1 MNPQRA
7 QRQAD
12 CESAGRASVWSRLVR
27 SCTGIS
33 APGVLLCPPGPAKP
47 RSVGHRLGCTTWPG
61 QSVTQVS
68 LPSSA
73 SSPGCS
79 VNNPSR
85 AAIRRPNPAS
95 ANEKLRG
102 ISDSTMFTSPT
113 ARRLRRVSASSR
125 TRPFEAG
132 PEGRARRCFTARA
145 WAKPAERSCHLDQS
159 VSQATSRIP
168 RVQAGTARVRLSL
181 RYRPV
186 DQTLP
191 SRPESRS

>member
-1 MNPQRA
+1 V
-7 QRQAD
+7 
-12 CESAGRASVWSRLVR
+12 RASAERLSGPVWSGLVLGYPRRASCYARLVR
-27 SCTGIS
+27 
-33 APGVLLCPPGPAKP
+33 PNPVLLATDLAALP
-47 RSVGHRLGCTTWPG
+47 WPG
-61 QSVTQVS
+61 QSVSQVS

-113 ARRLRRVSASSR
+113 ARPLRRVSASSR

-132 PEGRARRCFTARA
+132 PEGRARRCFIARA

-181 RYRPV
+181 RWRPV